1 MYYVN
6 LFDRNYQEISPPQLA
21 LKPLRYSTAAIGG
34 YEYAEI
40 ELNGTLQELWEALR
54 WLRYYVIIRNQN
66 HTPVWCG
73 MITEAI
79 INLGGISIGKSLDQ
93 MTNRIAVAYTYSDA
107 NGQAVRETTVW
118 QDNTEAQNRYGVIE
132 RLESQGD
139 MEAAE
144 ALQLANQALET
155 YGKPIATVSV
165 SGGNT
170 GGTLRCRGL
179 WSHLGW
185 KLYNQPGG
193 VVRYE
198 ESGNY
203 DHLLG
208 WSVTSTVLAMD
219 AWEDKLHDL
228 NARLYPL
235 REDDYVVVSGAANVG
250 NNGTFKVL
258 RRAGTEAA
266 TTYTANS
273 INFDANDDILDAASG
288 LGFVESYQLIQV
300 SGSAVAG
307 NNRYYITKD
316 QQTADHVTVNPATVA
331 VSAAGPAITV
341 TQGHAIQ
348 LDGALTTEYP
358 ANNITVTALGVVVAQ
373 SFTLPVNAPF
383 TVAEIYV
390 RVKRVGNPTDAIKVI
405 LRADSGGSPSGTDIE
420 LASIAGSNLG
430 DTMTWVKFTLSNSTV
445 LTYGATYWLLV
456 ARTSGYS
463 ATNYYVV
470 ELNEDA
476 SYAAGQVKL
485 WNGSGWVSRAVA
497 ADMPFQIWSWR
508 QTTDQIADIL
518 SNANQLFSDY
528 EVRNASSI
536 YKRQFRDQD
545 QTAQDEIENL
555 LNVGTANGRLLAK
568 VTPER
573 VAQVYVEPT
582 ADRDSDLMLNPLGR
596 LTDNAGQELE
606 PGKLPVGQW
615 IQLTGVPSNADE
627 IEKISPLF
635 LERAEW
641 DCEQEQFSALEFKG
655 ADNPWEAIRLL

>member
-6 LFDRNYQEISPPQLA
+6 LLDRNFQDVPPPQMT
-21 LKPLRYSTAAIGG
+21 LKPLRYSIAAIGG

-40 ELNGTLQELWEALR
+40 ELNGTSLELWEALR

-73 MITEAI
+73 MVTEAT

-93 MTNRIAVAYTYSDA
+93 MTNRVAVAYTYDDA
-107 NGQAVRETTVW
+107 NGQAVRETTAW
-118 QDNTEAQNRYGVIE
+118 QDNTETQNRYGIIE

-139 MEAAE
+139 LETAE
-144 ALQLANQALET
+144 ALQLAQQALDT
-155 YGKPIATVSV
+155 YGKPIATVNV
-165 SGGNT
+165 SGGNS

-179 WSHLGW
+179 WSHLNW

-198 ESGNY
+198 EAGNY

-208 WSVTSTVLAMD
+208 FSVTSTVLAFD
-219 AWEDKLHDL
+219 EWEDKLHDL

-235 REDDYVVVSGAANVG
+235 REDDYVVVSGAANGG
-250 NNGTFKVL
+250 NNGTFKVV
-258 RRAGTEAA
+258 RRASTEEA
-266 TTYTANS
+266 TTYTAGS
-273 INFDANDDILDAASG
+273 ISFDANDDILDTASG
-288 LGFVESYQLIQV
+288 LNFVESYQLIQV
-300 SGSAVAG
+300 SGSAVGG

-316 QQTADHVTVNPATVA
+316 QNAADHITVNPSTVA
-331 VSAAGPAITV
+331 VSGAGPSVTI

-348 LDGALTTEYP
+348 LDGALVTEYP
-358 ANNITVTALGVVVAQ
+358 SASVTVTALGVVVAQ
-373 SFTLPVNAPF
+373 SFTLPIDVPF

-390 RVKRVGNPTDAIKVI
+390 RVKKVGNPVDSIKVI
-405 LRADSGGSPSGTDIE
+405 LRADSGGSPSGSDIE
-420 LASIAGSNLG
+420 LASIAGSALG
-430 DTMTWVKFTLSNSTV
+430 DTMTWVKFTMANTTT
-445 LTYGATYWLLV
+445 LTYGTTYWLLV
-456 ARTSGYS
+456 ARTSSYS
-463 ATNYYVV
+463 ATDYYVV

-476 SYAAGQVKL
+476 GYADGQVKL
-485 WNGSGWVSRAVA
+485 WNGSTWVSRAVA
-497 ADMPFQIWSWR
+497 ADMPFQIWAWR
-508 QTTDQIADIL
+508 QTTEQIADIL
-518 SNANQLFSDY
+518 TSANQLFSDY
-528 EVRNASSI
+528 EVRNASAI

-545 QTAQDEIENL
+545 QAAQVEIENL
-555 LNVGTANGRLLAK
+555 LKVGASSGRLLAK

-573 VAQVYVEPT
+573 VAEVYLEPT
-582 ADRDSDLMLNPLGR
+582 SDRDSDLMLNPLGK
-596 LTDNAGQELE
+596 LTDNSGQELE
-606 PGKLPVGQW
+606 PGRLPVGQW

-655 ADNPWEAIRLL
+655 ADNPWEMYR